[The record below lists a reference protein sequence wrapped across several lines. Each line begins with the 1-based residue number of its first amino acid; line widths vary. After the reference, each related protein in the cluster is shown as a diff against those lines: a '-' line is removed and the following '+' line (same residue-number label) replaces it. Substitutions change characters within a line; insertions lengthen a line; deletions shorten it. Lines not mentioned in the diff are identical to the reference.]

1 MSGQHPPLT
10 CDEFKAVLATLG
22 FAKRA
27 PRSGTTHE
35 DWVATIDGVFRKVTV
50 DCPKAPF
57 SQELI
62 SSMARQAGVTK
73 KRIYE
78 VHFGLQEQAHPHAA
92 TVSTKRFEARK
103 QLGAGAQEF
112 WCVWD
117 TLTNNHAF
125 GGQLTYMTE
134 ADAVARATELSAS
147 EGTMS

>member
-10 CDEFKAVLATLG
+10 CDQFKAVLATLG

-78 VHFGLQEQAHPHAA
+78 IHFGLREQAQPA
-92 TVSTKRFEARK
+92 TASAKRFEARK
-103 QLGAGAQEF
+103 QPGTGAQEF

-117 TLTNNHAF
+117 TLTNNRAF
-125 GGQLTYMTE
+125 GGQLTYMNE
-134 ADAVARATELSAS
+134 ADAVARATELSTS
-147 EGTMS
+147 EGTLS